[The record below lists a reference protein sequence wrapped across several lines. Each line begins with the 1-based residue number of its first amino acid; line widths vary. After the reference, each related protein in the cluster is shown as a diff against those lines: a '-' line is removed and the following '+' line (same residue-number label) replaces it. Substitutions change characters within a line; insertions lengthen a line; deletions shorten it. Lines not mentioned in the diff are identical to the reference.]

1 MPSVCSLTGCARCPA
16 APAPWPPS
24 RPSPAAAS
32 SARAAGPSCG
42 EWWISTEYDLVTA
55 PAEVCG
61 EAGVGEAGGR
71 EPVAGEGE
79 HGAEL
84 VRQPRHV
91 VQRTH
96 VRHPAYTHLP
106 TNIL

>member
-1 MPSVCSLTGCARCPA
+1 MRGVQQLLHPGR
-16 APAPWPPS
+16 
-24 RPSPAAAS
+24 
-32 SARAAGPSCG
+32 RAAGPQQLGPQPGQQGGAAEENG
-42 EWWISTEYDLVTA
+42 EYDTEYDLATA
-55 PAEVCG
+55 PAEVGG
-61 EAGVGEAGGR
+61 EAGVVEAGGR
-71 EPVAGEGE
+71 ESVAGEGE

-106 TNIL
+106 TNF